1 LYRFRDIAGYWS
13 KVADFGDA
21 AGRADDV
28 FNSAAAA
35 CCGVVH
41 ATAIAEHVV
50 DDDVV
55 VVVVATGSQ
64 RRVAG
69 FQRRTEASS
78 HIQHTVQIPRTGLEE
93 PARGT

>member
-1 LYRFRDIAGYWS
+1 MWLLMLVGD
-13 KVADFGDA
+13 VAD
-21 AGRADDV
+21 RADDV

-35 CCGVVH
+35 ACCSVVH
-41 ATAIAEHVV
+41 TTAIAEHVVV